1 MLMETI
7 GTRIKQARTARNM
20 TQREVAEHFG
30 IQRVSVTQWE
40 NDTTTPDIERIP
52 VLAALLGVSAD
63 WLLEA
68 KGAAPSPT
76 ESQRSKGF
84 KPRVVEGGQLVRQ
97 ERTLPLYAAARGGDG
112 HVIVTFE
119 AIEYLKM
126 PTILEGVRG
135 GYGLLITGESMDP
148 AYRTGDMALVN
159 PNLPPQRDTD
169 VILYHTPPGDGGETE
184 AIIKRLDGLNDREWT
199 LEQYNPRRTFK
210 EYRADW
216 PICHRVVGKYNSR

>member
-1 MLMETI
+1 METI
-7 GTRIKQARTARNM
+7 GSRIKHARTARRL
-20 TQREVAEHFG
+20 TQKQVADHFG

-40 NDTTTPDIERIP
+40 SDTTTPDVERIP
-52 VLAALLGVSAD
+52 ALASFLNVSTD

-68 KGAAPSPT
+68 KGAPPAADP
-76 ESQRSKGF
+76 K
-84 KPRVVEGGQLVRQ
+84 
-97 ERTLPLYAAARGGDG
+97 ERTRGFRPSIVPGKDLVKPEKSLPLYAAARGGDG

-135 GYGLLITGESMDP
+135 GYGLLITGESMEP
-148 AYRTGDMALVN
+148 AYRPGDMALVN

-169 VILYHTPPGDGGETE
+169 VVLYHAAPGETGEAE

-199 LEQYNPRRTFK
+199 LEQYKPAKTFK
-210 EYRADW
+210 EFRAEW